1 MMADA
6 FSEIRKTFGGKT
18 TDPRQLSGLTLAFI
32 GDTVYEAVN
41 RSLTVLEGEVPVHQL
56 HLRSIER
63 ANART
68 QSRMAML
75 LEKTFTEEEAAV
87 YRRGRNAEVYTRA
100 KNASVSEY
108 HHATGLEAVIA
119 YLFLLDRTDRIL
131 ELLKTGWEAAGVL

>member
-1 MMADA
+1 MMVDA
-6 FSEIRKTFGGKT
+6 FSEIRKVFSDRTL
-18 TDPRQLSGLTLAFI
+18 DPKQLSGLTLAFL
-32 GDTVYEAVN
+32 GDTVYEEVN
-41 RSLTVLEGEVPVHQL
+41 RSLTVLKGDVPVRQL

-68 QSRMAML
+68 QSRMALL
-75 LEKTFTEEEAAV
+75 LEESFTEEEAAV

-108 HHATGLEAVIA
+108 HHATGLEAVIG
-119 YLFLLDRTDRIL
+119 YLFLLGRTDRIL